1 MFVNMALVRMIISIK
16 DHLALLMKGCGTR
29 PAIAFRLVLLSP
41 SSELWSVLAST
52 VSLVFVE
59 LSVELGFTLSTLAKV
74 SKASMA
80 LVYMKSRVAA
90 FFTVDKHVWMLVARR
105 CLIT

>member
-1 MFVNMALVRMIISIK
+1 MFVRMTVMMMIISINH
-16 DHLALLMKGCGTR
+16 HLALLMKGCGTR

-41 SSELWSVLAST
+41 SSELWSILAST
-52 VSLVFVE
+52 VSMVLIELPVGLV
-59 LSVELGFTLSTLAKV
+59 SSLSTLAKV